1 MVGTNSIRTW
11 SNMDECYSSLPF
23 SLLYRTMK
31 NISIILIITCL
42 FTSCKSL
49 VTDIDI
55 PYHDRLV
62 VQCFISPQDT
72 LLEVSVT
79 QTAPVI
85 GTVLDGTERYPNIL
99 NANVV
104 LSDGRNSVT
113 IPYKTLQLPSAYDA
127 DGEYIFT
134 ARSRYFLS
142 AKNLPIIAGKNYSL
156 KISAPGFESVESSC
170 IIPTK
175 VVSVKDITSI
185 QTSITGNIGRGV
197 TGTFPSIEVRF
208 KDIEGEESFYSIGQF
223 FYQKGTYIDATGAKK
238 IRVNWTTKYEYISDK
253 GQENKTIVA
262 LPFDL
267 RSFNNFSSFGG
278 NGNGAGGINGGGPQA
293 GGGNNNSVP
302 VTVTDRYNEIYIANT
317 DKAYYF
323 YNTAIDKIRKANGN
337 PFAEPVLTY
346 TNIKNGLGVMAGY
359 NQSRIVVKVN

>member
-1 MVGTNSIRTW
+1 M
-11 SNMDECYSSLPF
+11 
-23 SLLYRTMK
+23 
-31 NISIILIITCL
+31 
-42 FTSCKSL
+42 

-62 VQCFISPQDT
+62 VQCFLSPQDT

-85 GTVLDGTERYPNIL
+85 GEVLDGAERYPNIL

-104 LSDGRNSVT
+104 LSDGEKSIT
-113 IPYKTLQLPSAYDA
+113 IPYKTLRLPSSYNA

-142 AKNLPIIAGKNYSL
+142 AKNLQIVAGKTYTL
-156 KISAPGFESVESSC
+156 KVSAPGFESVDGSC
-170 IIPTK
+170 VIPTK
-175 VVSVKDITSI
+175 VVAEKDISSI
-185 QTSITGNIGRGV
+185 QSSITGNIGRGV

-208 KDIEGEESFYSIGQF
+208 KDIVGEENFYSVGQF
-223 FYQKGTYIDATGAKK
+223 FYQKGTYSDATGAKK
-238 IRVNWTTKYEYISDK
+238 LRVNWTTKYEYIADK
-253 GQENKTIVA
+253 GQGNQTIVA
-262 LPFDL
+262 QPFDL
-267 RSFNNFSSFGG
+267 RAFNNFSSFGG
-278 NGNGAGGINGGGPQA
+278 NGNGNGGINGGG
-293 GGGNNNSVP
+293 NNNVA

>member
-1 MVGTNSIRTW
+1 MKK
-11 SNMDECYSSLPF
+11 PF
-23 SLLYRTMK
+23 II
-31 NISIILIITCL
+31 ISIITCL

-55 PYHDRLV
+55 PYNDRLV

-85 GTVLDGTERYPNIL
+85 GTVLDGAERYPNIL

-104 LSDGRNSVT
+104 LSDGQNSVT

-142 AKNLPIIAGKNYSL
+142 AKNLPIIAGKNYTL

-170 IIPTK
+170 LIPTK
-175 VVSVKDITSI
+175 VVAEKDISSI
-185 QTSITGNIGRGV
+185 QTSVTGNIGRGA
-197 TGTFPSIEVRF
+197 TGTYPSIGVRF
-208 KDIEGEESFYSIGQF
+208 KDIEGEESFYSVGQF
-223 FYQKGTYIDATGAKK
+223 FYQKGTYINASGAKK
-238 IRVNWTTKYEYISDK
+238 IRINWTTRYEYIADK
-253 GQENKTIVA
+253 GQENKTLVA

-267 RSFNNFSSFGG
+267 KSFNNFSSFGG
-278 NGNGAGGINGGGPQA
+278 NGNGGGGINNGGQ
-293 GGGNNNSVP
+293 NNNVA
-302 VTVTDRYNEIYIANT
+302 VTVTDRYNEIYVANT
-317 DKAYYF
+317 DRAYYF

>member
-1 MVGTNSIRTW
+1 M
-11 SNMDECYSSLPF
+11 
-23 SLLYRTMK
+23 
-31 NISIILIITCL
+31 
-42 FTSCKSL
+42 

-55 PYHDRLV
+55 PYNDRLV

-85 GTVLDGTERYPNIL
+85 GTVLDGAERYPNIL

-104 LSDGRNSVT
+104 LSDGQNSVT

-142 AKNLPIIAGKNYSL
+142 AKNLPIIAGKNYTL

-170 IIPTK
+170 LIPTK
-175 VVSVKDITSI
+175 VVAEKDISSI
-185 QTSITGNIGRGV
+185 QTSVTGNIGRGA
-197 TGTFPSIEVRF
+197 TGTYPSIGVRF
-208 KDIEGEESFYSIGQF
+208 KDIEGEESFYSVGQF
-223 FYQKGTYIDATGAKK
+223 FYQKGTYINASGAKK
-238 IRVNWTTKYEYISDK
+238 IRINWTTRYEYIADK
-253 GQENKTIVA
+253 GQENKTLVA

-267 RSFNNFSSFGG
+267 KSFNNFSSFGG
-278 NGNGAGGINGGGPQA
+278 NGNGGGGINNGGQ
-293 GGGNNNSVP
+293 NNNVA
-302 VTVTDRYNEIYIANT
+302 VTVTDRYNEIYVANT
-317 DKAYYF
+317 DRAYYF